1 MGFSYKLALVK
12 GIRHLPLW
20 RLTPVLLQVLTLDM
34 TWREFSMESEALYTL
49 GNLAEQVFR

>member
-1 MGFSYKLALVK
+1 MGFSYKLARVK

-34 TWREFSMESEALYTL
+34 PWREFSMESEALYTL
-49 GNLAEQVFR
+49 GNLAEQVFS